1 MTKTLFLLVTLV
13 LSGFL
18 QADRVYAQD
27 PVIEVLTDEWAPYIN
42 PESEPLGRA
51 AKVLDTI
58 GAYAQAKIK
67 WRYVPYRDSALL
79 LEKQKVHISYPY
91 FYTQQRAEKLYY
103 SKPIFYLTSRLYFN
117 RHFVSSE
124 FANNNYQT
132 LKIAKVAGY
141 SYGEKIDS
149 IVTDGQQ
156 YETEED
162 ALIALLNNE
171 VQILPMTE
179 GVMNNLLDTRYAEQK
194 QLIIPVENVKDEAS
208 LHIIASK
215 TAEGKALIEKFD
227 QAITMRLNGEDA
239 QLQPTQNLQQK
250 VDLATLV
257 TSEGF
262 PAILGEFANPNGSI
276 DYYTI
281 PIGTK
286 VIVLQ
291 WSSKI
296 LNPSHSDRI
305 YKNMMETSNV
315 VILNGPHVGKEL
327 RVKNMHI
334 QLEP

>member
-1 MTKTLFLLVTLV
+1 MGKKLFLLMALL
-13 LSGFL
+13 LSATFQTERG
-18 QADRVYAQD
+18 YAQD
-27 PVIEVLTDEWAPYIN
+27 ASIEVLTDVWAPYIN
-42 PESEPLGRA
+42 PQSEPMGRA

-58 GAYAQAKIK
+58 AAYAQVNIN
-67 WRYVPYRDSALL
+67 WRYVPYRDAALL
-79 LEKQKVHISYPY
+79 LERQKAHLSYPY
-91 FYTQQRAEKLYY
+91 FYTQQRAEKHYY

-124 FANNNYQT
+124 LANNYESLT
-132 LKIAKVAGY
+132 IAKVAGY
-141 SYGEKIDS
+141 SYGEEIDK
-149 IVTDGQQ
+149 IVTDAQQ

-194 QLIIPVENVKDEAS
+194 QLIIPVDNVKDESS

-215 TAEGKALIEKFD
+215 TAEGKALIEQFD

-262 PAILGEFANPNGSI
+262 PAILGEFTNKNGSI

-281 PIGTK
+281 PIGTR

>member
-1 MTKTLFLLVTLV
+1 MGKKLLILVALV
-13 LSGFL
+13 LCSTMQTQRL
-18 QADRVYAQD
+18 YAQD
-27 PVIEVLTDEWAPYIN
+27 VSIEVLTDVWAPYIN
-42 PESEPLGRA
+42 PESEPMGRA

-58 GAYAQAKIK
+58 AAYAQANVK
-67 WRYVPYRDSALL
+67 WRYVPYRDAALL
-79 LEKQKVHISYPY
+79 LEKQKAQLGYPY
-91 FYTQQRAEKLYY
+91 FYTQQRAEKHYY

-124 FANNNYQT
+124 LANNNYES

-149 IVTDGQQ
+149 IVTDGKQ

-179 GVMNNLLDTRYAEQK
+179 GVMNNLLDTRFSEQK
-194 QLIIPVENVKDEAS
+194 QLIIPVDEVKDESS

-239 QLQPTQNLQQK
+239 QLQPTQNLKQQ

-262 PAILGEFANPNGSI
+262 PAILGEFTNQNGDI

-296 LNPSHSDRI
+296 LKPSHSDRI
-305 YKNMMETSNV
+305 YKNMMETSKV